1 MFKFAI
7 VNNPDREPGLSGL
20 MKILCRLSAV
30 LLAAIWYAVPAEAGD
45 IPARGDIAL
54 YNIYKDARDAGQHAK
69 AASAAEQ
76 FIAGTDSSA
85 ATAEIA
91 DMYSFLAQYCC
102 DEEYRYSEAIRWF
115 DRAMTCYGAL
125 GDSRNRAWAA
135 FELGKLRY
143 KTGRYD
149 KALSNILDAEEGFRQ
164 CGDSKGIAECYN
176 ILGAIYY
183 ICRNYSKSNQYAE
196 RFEQCARA
204 LGDTMLMALSLNNS
218 AVYANRIGDTLKSFT
233 LISESIALCRAT
245 KDTSLLCSMYLN
257 ISASFLNNGNLD
269 SAGKYIALAEPIV
282 RKIPERGSYHYLNG
296 VLELMRGDDVKAR
309 EQLLQAVDAYSRGE
323 FVIERRKCHS
333 LLENIYRSRG
343 DSLRAYDELRKYYEI
358 DSRLEKENVFIE
370 LFDYQNEIIRQKE
383 AEKATVKKN
392 SMILYSVVICF
403 TVIITVILLF
413 LLHRTKARN
422 KAEMRAQKEIL
433 EMKKMQEYSMN
444 RLTEEVIS
452 MISSIAKET
461 DEPETRQKLNRIS
474 VELSGSKDPGQWKE
488 VSQYIPEFNSDF
500 YQRLIRDFPD
510 LTTNERRLCTLLNL
524 NMSTKEIAQMTRQT
538 PHSIKI
544 ARCRLRAKL
553 NLTGSK
559 MTLQEFLAQYNS

>member
-1 MFKFAI
+1 M
-7 VNNPDREPGLSGL
+7 N
-20 MKILCRLSAV
+20 ILRYI
-30 LLAAIWYAVPAEAGD
+30 LAAALCAAPSALGAGRLPEQSTCR
-45 IPARGDIAL
+45 IGNSL
-54 YNIYKDARDAGQHAK
+54 FNIYQDARSQGDHAK

-76 FIAGTDSSA
+76 FLAGTDSSA
-85 ATAEIA
+85 ADSTVAG
-91 DMYSFLAQYCC
+91 MYAFLAEYCC
-102 DEEYRYSEAIRWF
+102 DELYRYSDAILWF
-115 DRAMTCYGAL
+115 GKALSCYKTL
-125 GDSRNRAWAA
+125 GDPGKQAWAA
-135 FELGKLRY
+135 YELGKLRY

-149 KALSNILDAEEGFRQ
+149 KALNDITEAKAAFERSGNA
-164 CGDSKGIAECYN
+164 KGIAECCN
-176 ILGAIYY
+176 VLGAIYY
-183 ICRNYSKSNQYAE
+183 VCRNYTKSNQYARE
-196 RFEQCARA
+196 FEQRSRE

-218 AVYANRIGDTLKSFT
+218 AVYANKIGDTLRSFT
-233 LISESIALCRAT
+233 LISESISLCRKTA
-245 KDTSLLCSMYLN
+245 DTSLLSSMYLN
-257 ISASFLNNGNLD
+257 ITASFLNNGNID
-269 SAGKYIALAEPIV
+269 SAGKYLALAGPLV
-282 RKIPERGSYHYLNG
+282 RKAPERGSFHYLNG
-296 VLELMRGDDVKAR
+296 VLKIMRGDDKSA
-309 EQLLQAVDAYSRGE
+309 ESELLDALASYSQGE
-323 FVIERRKCHS
+323 FDIEKRKCHS

-343 DSLRAYDELRKYYEI
+343 DSLGAYRELRRYYEI

-370 LFDYQNEIIRQKE
+370 LFDYQNEIILQKE
-383 AEKATVKKN
+383 AEKASVKRN
-392 SMILYSVVICF
+392 SIILYSVVICF
-403 TVIITVILLF
+403 TIIITVILLF

-422 KAEMRAQKEIL
+422 RAEMRAQKEIL

-474 VELSGSKDPGQWKE
+474 VELSGSRDPGQWKE

-500 YQRLIRDFPD
+500 YQKLIRDFPE